1 MGVEHGAISVRAE
14 TCRGVLSI
22 SVTDNGRGL
31 PPELVG
37 PYASRA
43 RELSRGHLGLYN
55 VDTILRKHYGDR
67 FGLYLRSRPD
77 ESGAVVTAAL
87 PIQNE
92 EETIC

>member
-1 MGVEHGAISVRAE
+1 M
-14 TCRGVLSI
+14 
-22 SVTDNGRGL
+22 
-31 PPELVG
+31 VG

-67 FGLYLRSRPD
+67 FGLYLCSRPD
-77 ESGAVVTAAL
+77 GSGAVVTAAL

-92 EETIC
+92 EEAIC

>member
-1 MGVEHGAISVRAE
+1 MPGGAVHLRHRQRA
-14 TCRGVLSI
+14 GPS
-22 SVTDNGRGL
+22 
-31 PPELVG
+31 PELVG